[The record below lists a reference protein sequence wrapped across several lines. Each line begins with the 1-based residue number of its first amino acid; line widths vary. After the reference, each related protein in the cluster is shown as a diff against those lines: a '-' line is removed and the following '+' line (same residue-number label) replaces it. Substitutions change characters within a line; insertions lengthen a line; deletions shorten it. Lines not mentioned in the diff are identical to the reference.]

1 MGECMS
7 ICQRDD
13 NETNEGYDD
22 PHKTPSRTKKNKT
35 RIPQNVISDDDDD
48 EDIPITKHISLTNE
62 EIETTTKKIMEN
74 LGEENPEI
82 KEKIR
87 KAKKN
92 WEYLVDRMI
101 QKRIDILRE
110 IVKKEKVESESDE
123 EEDEK
128 IEDFVKETNLDK
140 KQKNKIRASYNPK
153 LNGKILGNK
162 IQNIDEIEE
171 TKENESEN
179 EE

>member
-128 IEDFVKETNLDK
+128 IEDFVKETNFGK
-140 KQKNKIRASYNPK
+140 KQKNKIRASFNPK

-162 IQNIDEIEE
+162 IQNINEIEE

>member
-7 ICQRDD
+7 ICQRED
-13 NETNEGYDD
+13 NETNEGYQDD
-22 PHKTPSRTKKNKT
+22 HKTPSRTKKNKT

-62 EIETTTKKIMEN
+62 EIETTTRKIMEN
-74 LGEENPEI
+74 LGEESPEI
-82 KEKIR
+82 KEKII

-92 WEYLVDRMI
+92 WEYLVDRLV

-110 IVKKEKVESESDE
+110 IIKKEKAENESDEEE

-128 IEDFVKETNLDK
+128 IEDLLKETSNN
-140 KQKNKIRASYNPK
+140 KNKKNKTRKSYNPN
-153 LNGKILGNK
+153 LNGKKFSNK
-162 IQNIDEIEE
+162 IQNIEEIKEKEDE
-171 TKENESEN
+171 NAD
-179 EE
+179 

>member
-140 KQKNKIRASYNPK
+140 KQKNKIRASYKPK

-162 IQNIDEIEE
+162 IQNINETEE

>member
-140 KQKNKIRASYNPK
+140 KQKNKIRASFNPK

-162 IQNIDEIEE
+162 IQNINEIEE

>member
-82 KEKIR
+82 KEKII

-140 KQKNKIRASYNPK
+140 KQKNKIRASFNPK

-162 IQNIDEIEE
+162 IQNINEIEE

>member
-48 EDIPITKHISLTNE
+48 DDIPITKHISLTNE
-62 EIETTTKKIMEN
+62 EIEATTKKIMEN

-140 KQKNKIRASYNPK
+140 KQKNKIRASYKPK

-162 IQNIDEIEE
+162 IQNINEIEE

>member
-48 EDIPITKHISLTNE
+48 DDIPITKHISLTNE

>member
-1 MGECMS
+1 MS

-48 EDIPITKHISLTNE
+48 DDIPITKHISLTNE

-162 IQNIDEIEE
+162 IQNINEIEE

>member
-162 IQNIDEIEE
+162 IQNINEIEE

>member
-35 RIPQNVISDDDDD
+35 RIPQNVITDDDDD

-140 KQKNKIRASYNPK
+140 KQKNKIRASYKPK
-153 LNGKILGNK
+153 LNGKIFGNK
-162 IQNIDEIEE
+162 IQNINEIEE

>member
-48 EDIPITKHISLTNE
+48 DDIPITKHISLTNE

-128 IEDFVKETNLDK
+128 IEDFVKETNFGK
-140 KQKNKIRASYNPK
+140 KQKNKIRASFNPK

-162 IQNIDEIEE
+162 IQNINEIEE

>member
-62 EIETTTKKIMEN
+62 EIEATTKKIMEN

-110 IVKKEKVESESDE
+110 IVKKEKDESESDE

-140 KQKNKIRASYNPK
+140 KQKNKIRASYKPK

-162 IQNIDEIEE
+162 IQNINEIEE

>member
-128 IEDFVKETNLDK
+128 IEDFVKETNFCK
-140 KQKNKIRASYNPK
+140 KQKNKIRASFNPK

-162 IQNIDEIEE
+162 IQNINEIEE

>member
-110 IVKKEKVESESDE
+110 IIKKEKVESESDE

-140 KQKNKIRASYNPK
+140 KQKNKIRASYKPK
-153 LNGKILGNK
+153 LNGKIFGNK
-162 IQNIDEIEE
+162 IQNIKEIEE

>member
-7 ICQRDD
+7 ICQREE

-140 KQKNKIRASYNPK
+140 KQKNKIRASYKPK

-162 IQNIDEIEE
+162 IQNINEIEE

>member
-48 EDIPITKHISLTNE
+48 DDIPITKHISLTNE

-140 KQKNKIRASYNPK
+140 KQKNKIRASYKPK

-162 IQNIDEIEE
+162 IQNINEIEE

>member
-48 EDIPITKHISLTNE
+48 DDIPITKHISLTNE

-92 WEYLVDRMI
+92 CEYLVDRMI

-162 IQNIDEIEE
+162 IQNNNEIEE

>member
-1 MGECMS
+1 MS

-140 KQKNKIRASYNPK
+140 KQKHKIRASYKPK
-153 LNGKILGNK
+153 LNGKIFGNK
-162 IQNIDEIEE
+162 IQNINEIEE

>member
-1 MGECMS
+1 MS
-7 ICQRDD
+7 ICQRED
-13 NETNEGYDD
+13 NETNEGYQDD
-22 PHKTPSRTKKNKT
+22 HKTPSRTKKNKT

-62 EIETTTKKIMEN
+62 EIETTTRKIMEN
-74 LGEENPEI
+74 LGEESPEI
-82 KEKIR
+82 KEKII

-92 WEYLVDRMI
+92 WEYLVDRLV

-110 IVKKEKVESESDE
+110 IIKKEKAENESDEEE

-128 IEDFVKETNLDK
+128 IEDLLKETGNDK
-140 KQKNKIRASYNPK
+140 SQKNKMRKSYNPN

-162 IQNIDEIEE
+162 IQNINEIEE

>member
-128 IEDFVKETNLDK
+128 IEDFVKETNFDK
-140 KQKNKIRASYNPK
+140 KQKNKIRASYKPK

-162 IQNIDEIEE
+162 IQNINEIEE